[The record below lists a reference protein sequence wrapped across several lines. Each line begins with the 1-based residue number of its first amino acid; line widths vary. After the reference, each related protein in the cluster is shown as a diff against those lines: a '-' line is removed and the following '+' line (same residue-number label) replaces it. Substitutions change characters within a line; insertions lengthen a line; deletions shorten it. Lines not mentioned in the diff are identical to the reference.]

1 VYEEGLY
8 YTQKKKKKKK
18 KKRAENLIELVSV
31 KLEATNNETQ
41 LLIK

>member
-1 VYEEGLY
+1 MCTKKDCI
-8 YTQKKKKKKK
+8 TQKKK

>member
-8 YTQKKKKKKK
+8 YTKKK